1 MRRVVEG
8 RLPRDQSE
16 EVERHDSQQSHRYDS
31 PDAASSTSREWDK
44 GKEEQRHRQLG
55 ILLDGERHHRIHGA
69 RGTQRADHRRP
80 HEVFVHI
87 GHVGGEDARREIEG
101 VELLVAQSVLRGR
114 EIEPLR
120 RRTGRTTLARSC
132 YKRCART
139 AGGRRCSAG

>member
-31 PDAASSTSREWDK
+31 PDAASSTSSEWDK

-55 ILLDGERHHRIHGA
+55 ILLDSERHHRIHGA

-80 HEVFVHI
+80 HEVFVQI

-101 VELLVAQSVLRGR
+101 VELFVA
-114 EIEPLR
+114 
-120 RRTGRTTLARSC
+120 
-132 YKRCART
+132 
-139 AGGRRCSAG
+139 